1 MGSSSVKHAGGNA
14 IASDRRRMTRRF
26 LLSGIA
32 GGAGMVA
39 LAACGTESMEQES
52 GEAPQVET
60 RIQETP
66 QASRPT
72 TISTLMVLRGQNETW
87 INSWLAIFA
96 NFEAKHPEYKL
107 EVIDSAFASVTSRA
121 LTFMAAG
128 FTFDAV
134 YGFIDWLA
142 LFADAGIIQSI
153 HPSLTTDT
161 DVSPDDFYDF
171 GVLRHKGIVYGL
183 AWQLAA
189 HPIWFNTDK
198 FREAGLKT
206 PAALKAEGNWTWE
219 AVLDAAVKLTKR
231 AGSGITFGGLQV
243 FPMFTSYLPYYAWAW
258 GADLWDEGCTEATF
272 NTPEFTDAVQYCVD
286 LFAKHNVIGGNFLY
300 GTQGMVERAPDV
312 VRQFDERI
320 AARDLF
326 SIGMAPRPQGPN
338 GDRGT
343 VMTPSAILLGYGAKN
358 VDGAWA
364 FLKYTVSAAAQ
375 PHFAVFGQGRFNAN
389 KHLVPLTL
397 YPFENPDVY
406 KQMAQEGRPEPQ
418 LLQQREFYAA
428 WRATWDAMV
437 KGSLTVAEGM
447 AKTQEQ
453 MQGWINK
460 GGCLR

>member
-1 MGSSSVKHAGGNA
+1 MIS
-14 IASDRRRMTRRF
+14 IRRRMTRRY

-66 QASRPT
+66 QDSGPS

-87 INSWLAIFA
+87 INSWLDIFA
-96 NFEAKHPEYKL
+96 NFEAQHPEYKL
-107 EVIDSAFASVTSRA
+107 AVTDSAFASVTSKA

-134 YGFIDWLA
+134 YGFIDWLG

-153 HPSLTTDT
+153 NPYLSTDT
-161 DVSPDDFYDF
+161 DVSMDDFHDF
-171 GVLRHKGIVYGL
+171 GVLRHRGIVYGL
-183 AWQLAA
+183 AWQLTA
-189 HPIWFNTDK
+189 HPIWFNADR
-198 FREAGLKT
+198 FQEAGLKT
-206 PAALKAEGNWTWE
+206 PAALEAEGNWTWE
-219 AVLDAAVKLTKR
+219 AVLDAALKLTR
-231 AGSGITFGGLQV
+231 RGDSDITVGGLQV

-258 GADLWDEGCTEATF
+258 GAELWDEGCTEASFT
-272 NTPEFTDAVQYCVD
+272 TPAFTDAVQYSVD
-286 LFAKHNVIGGNFLY
+286 LFTKHNVIGGTFLY
-300 GTQGMVERAPDV
+300 GTQGMVERAPDA
-312 VRQFDERI
+312 VRQFDEGI

-326 SIGMAPRPQGPN
+326 SIGMAPRPRGPN

-343 VMTPSAILLGYGAKN
+343 VMTPSAIHLGNGAKN
-358 VDGAWA
+358 ADGAWT

-375 PHFAVFGQGRFNAN
+375 PHLAVFGQGRFNAN
-389 KHLVPLTL
+389 KHLAPLTL
-397 YPFENPDVY
+397 YPFENPAVY
-406 KQMAQEGRPEPQ
+406 TQMAQDGRPEPQ

-437 KGSLTVAEGM
+437 EGSLPVADAM
-447 AKTQEQ
+447 ATTQEQ
-453 MQGWINK
+453 VQGWINK
-460 GGCLR
+460 GGCLG